1 MPIGPGA
8 PNPSGFPGFHSH
20 YGITA
25 TAGGGNAN
33 AAQMNGW
40 LNTVTTVVTTG
51 DSVMLPP
58 GYAGEEI
65 TVINNGANSLNVFG
79 YMNTA
84 PGDIVTD
91 TVSPPGSIVQ
101 GTAGVAVADRQRRR
115 AFRARIAHACRRVG
129 LRTHPRCDP
138 PRRKGRGS
146 LQRRCRGLP
155 GCRLSRGGAQA
166 SSGRRD
172 RLSRTRVGRPSAIA
186 RSRPRAAGVC
196 LESHHHRHESGGHGA
211 RHWR

>member
-33 AAQMNGW
+33 AAQCNGW
-40 LNTVTTVVTTG
+40 LNTVTTVVTAG

-65 TVINNGANSLNVFG
+65 TIINNGANSCNVFG

-91 TVSPPGSIVQ
+91 TISPPGSIVQ
-101 GTAGVAVADRQRRR
+101 GTAGVPVASGS
-115 AFRARIAHACRRVG
+115 VG
-129 LRTHPRCDP
+129 LFFCMT
-138 PRRKGRGS
+138 G
-146 LQRRCRGLP
+146 Q
-155 GCRLSRGGAQA
+155 GGQTN
-166 SSGRRD
+166 G
-172 RLSRTRVGRPSAIA
+172 IA
-186 RSRPRAAGVC
+186 PAAWRAKVVT
-196 LESHHHRHESGGHGA
+196 
-211 RHWR
+211 